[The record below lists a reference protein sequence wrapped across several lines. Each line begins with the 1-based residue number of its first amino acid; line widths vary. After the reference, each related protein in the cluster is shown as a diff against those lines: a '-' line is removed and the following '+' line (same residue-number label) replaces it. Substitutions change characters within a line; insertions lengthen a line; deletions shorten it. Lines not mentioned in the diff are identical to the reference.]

1 MTTQPVANSHNWKR
15 PFFTIWIG
23 QAISLLGSQL
33 VQFALIW
40 FITEETGSATA
51 LAGAT
56 MVAMLPQVF
65 LSPFIGA
72 LVDRWNRKQI
82 MLIADAVIALATL
95 VMAALFALEIIQ
107 LWHIYVLLFVRSIG
121 GSFHRPAMTSST
133 SLMVPKEH
141 LTRIQGINQ
150 TLNGGLNIVSAPLG
164 ALLIEIL
171 PTQSVLAI
179 DVVTAAVAIGTLF
192 FIAVPQPERAPQE
205 IAEKPSMLREMKA
218 GFDYVWNWRGLLYIA
233 GFATLLNFIMAPA
246 FSLMP
251 LLIKDHFGGGAMQLG
266 WANSAFGVGVILGG
280 VFLGIWGG
288 FKRRILTAIIGITGI
303 GIGALLMGI
312 APENLLFFV
321 LIANLVVGFAQPI
334 ANGALGAIL
343 QATVDPAM
351 QGRIFTLLGSVATA
365 MMPVGLAI
373 AGPLSD
379 RFGIQTWFIVGGI
392 TFLVLGALML
402 VTPAV
407 MNVEQVR
414 RDSEN
419 IEVVAAD

>member
-1 MTTQPVANSHNWKR
+1 
-15 PFFTIWIG
+15 
-23 QAISLLGSQL
+23 LGSQL

-95 VMAALFALEIIQ
+95 VMAALFALNIIQ

-121 GSFHRPAMTSST
+121 GSFHRPAMISST

-179 DVVTAAVAIGTLF
+179 DVVTAVIAIGTLL
-192 FIAVPQPERAPQE
+192 FIPVPQPERAPQE

-280 VFLGIWGG
+280 VLLGIWGG
-288 FKRRILTAIIGITGI
+288 FKRRILTVIVGITGI
-303 GIGALLMGI
+303 GVGALLMGI
-312 APENLLFFV
+312 APANLLFFV

-365 MMPVGLAI
+365 MMPIGLAI

-392 TFLVLGALML
+392 TFLVMGALML

-407 MNVEQVR
+407 MNVEQER
-414 RDSEN
+414 KDGEN

>member
-1 MTTQPVANSHNWKR
+1 
-15 PFFTIWIG
+15 
-23 QAISLLGSQL
+23 LGSQL

-40 FITEETGSATA
+40 FITDETGSATA

-95 VMAALFALEIIQ
+95 VMAALFALNIIQ

-121 GSFHRPAMTSST
+121 GSFHRPSMTSST

-171 PTQSVLAI
+171 PTQAVLAI
-179 DVVTAAVAIGTLF
+179 DVVTAVIAIGTLL
-192 FIAVPQPERAPQE
+192 FIPVPQPERAPQE

-251 LLIKDHFGGGAMQLG
+251 LLIRDHFGGGAMQLG

-280 VFLGIWGG
+280 VLLGIWGG
-288 FKRRILTAIIGITGI
+288 FKRRILTVIVGITGI
-303 GIGALLMGI
+303 GVGALLMGI
-312 APENLLFFV
+312 APANLLFFV

-365 MMPVGLAI
+365 MMPIGLAI

-392 TFLVLGALML
+392 TFLVMGALML

-407 MNVEQVR
+407 MNVEQER
-414 RDSEN
+414 KDGEN